1 MNNLQ
6 IFVPKGPLTVGWD
19 ITNRC
24 NLMCKHCYA
33 ESNSHKISDDL
44 PFETVKNIVD
54 QLCDLG
60 CVIIALAG
68 GEPLVRKDLPKIIE
82 YIKSKGIDVFLN
94 TNGTLLSTDKITL
107 LKNAGLTQVEISL
120 DGFEKEH
127 DFIRGLGTYTK
138 ATEALKRCQDM
149 GLKVGIMTTLFK
161 HNLPIIPDFIDYF
174 YHHGVVGIGFLRFI
188 PTGRGSKNQDLL
200 VSNTERREII
210 RTIYK
215 KREQYGEKFY
225 LKVETPLSLLV
236 ALEHKNLIKDHAYI
250 QKIGRGCDGGIT
262 SCHILCD
269 GTVTF
274 CPQMG
279 GGNYNLNDKSIKYIW
294 DNDPYFKILRERK
307 LQGKCG
313 QCALRNSC
321 GGCRV
326 DAFLKYNNIMAEDP
340 GCWL

>member
-6 IFVPKGPLTVGWD
+6 MFIPKGPLTVGWD

-33 ESNSHKISDDL
+33 ESNSRKPSEDL
-44 PFETVKNIVD
+44 PLDTVKNVVD
-54 QLCDLG
+54 QLSDLG

-68 GEPLVRKDLPKIIE
+68 GEPLMRKDLPQIIE
-82 YIKSKGIDVFLN
+82 YIKNKGIDVFLN
-94 TNGTLLSTDKITL
+94 TNGTLLTENKINE
-107 LKNAGLTQVEISL
+107 LKNAGLSQVEISL
-120 DGFEKEH
+120 DGFEQEH
-127 DFIRGLGTYTK
+127 DFIRGKGSYKK
-138 ATEALKRCQDM
+138 ATDALKRCQDM
-149 GLKVGIMTTLFK
+149 GVKVGIMTALFK
-161 HNLPIIPDFIDYF
+161 HNLAIIPDFIDF
-174 YHHGVVGIGFLRFI
+174 FHNQGVVGIGFLRFI
-188 PTGRGSKNQDLL
+188 PTGRGNQNQDLL
-200 VSNTERREII
+200 VSNMERREII
-210 RTIYK
+210 KTIYN

-236 ALEHKNLIKDHAYI
+236 ALDHQNLIKDHAYI
-250 QKIGRGCDGGIT
+250 KKIGRGCDGGIT

-279 GGNYNLNDKSIKYIW
+279 VGNYNIKDKDIKYIW
-294 DNDPYFKILRERK
+294 DNDPYFQLLRKRELK
-307 LQGKCG
+307 GKCG
-313 QCALRNSC
+313 QCDLRNSC

-326 DAFLKYNNIMAEDP
+326 DAFLKYNDIMAEDP